1 MSAEVKPNLQL
12 EIAHV
17 LFMDVVGY
25 SKLLIDD
32 QREVQ
37 QQLSQIV
44 RSTDQFRAA
53 EADGK
58 LVRLPSGDA
67 MALVFFSNPEAPVQC
82 ALEISKALKSY
93 PELPLRMGIHSG
105 PVSSVADVNDRSS
118 VAGAGINMAQRVMD
132 CGDAGHIL
140 LSKRAADD
148 LAEYRH
154 WHPYLHDLGECEVK
168 HGVMVSVVNLYT
180 DELGNAQLPQ
190 KLKERTSFFGNFE
203 ILRDAAGNPLQLG
216 RGTFGRTYQ
225 ARHRYL
231 ETIVALKI
239 ISERFARDPTV
250 RQRFLTEAR
259 AAAKLSHPHIARLYD
274 FGEKDGVLFY
284 AMEYCA
290 GGDLADYVK
299 KHGAL
304 SPSQLLEVATQ
315 LGDALQCAHSASLVH
330 RDIKPSNVMLAS
342 GETALATKLIDFGLV
357 HVHGP
362 VAAAATDEAAI
373 ADSHLLG
380 TPLFA
385 SPEQLREET
394 VDARAD
400 LFSLGMTLWYLALG
414 QSPETGSLS
423 EITSSRLSA
432 ESYSA
437 RLPDR
442 LPAQLK
448 SALERLVQKDPANR
462 FGTAT
467 EFLRAIGHKTKIAD
481 TSDVAATA
489 RVEDAKAAEPQV
501 EPLALEA
508 VNAPLASEWKTG
520 SRHNETF
527 TGTNYPAVSARDAK
541 QQAWLHVLNGTLLNS
556 VDLLWRLR
564 LNAARFA
571 SLHLPGLLSPVAA
584 RGYSD
589 FTAVVLEK
597 PDCTPLLSA
606 VPTQATVIVAEL
618 HPVLE
623 KIAETCD
630 AVAGAWLPGPNLQA
644 SDIWLQSPSTDLS
657 SAQPKLF
664 PRFLS
669 ARDAP
674 DLSEAAG
681 AGDVSST
688 ITTEMFTSPDSA
700 DDMRA
705 QFARL
710 IYRLSAGRNCPAAAS
725 LASQA
730 YVAVP
735 NLSEQANR
743 TLALVI
749 ARKREY
755 ATCRA
760 LLQDLRRSEGS
771 SAVTSSYGARSRSTS
786 ASPPPATPPPL
797 RTPFV
802 AKPDATRTVS
812 GTSMAPAVAS
822 IAFREPVAPAR
833 AAPRSKRSAL
843 IFAGV
848 LLIGLIVAIAAY
860 RSLNKPSVAPP
871 KQMEAELF
879 SPGTKLRLSGSEIPR
894 HAIFSLAGKKLD
906 PQPEGT
912 DLVLGLEGIPH
923 RFPLE
928 VSVEAKG
935 FKKTAIT
942 VKDDADLAASHP
954 VTMFRSTGRILFV
967 GPSSDY
973 THASASMKALLPD
986 EKDLDKVRLERSERG
1001 TEIRPGGRNTIEI
1014 ATGVYSVS
1022 LRSGNGHSVRPLFL
1036 PEKYEINADDTKQI
1050 SVPATFVGRYK
1061 GSVKD
1066 SADSNKQFELEIS
1079 IDSDL
1084 PIGELKEHRGSSTRH
1099 GAWTDGKVDSAGLY
1113 RAQVHFDDGE
1123 DAKGGDSLLTLRSI
1137 DEKKIALGT
1146 PDTTSSKQDDR
1157 AKTSPYPASGELARV
1172 EIGE

>member
-1 MSAEVKPNLQL
+1 MPTESKPNLQL

-32 QREVQ
+32 QHEVQ
-37 QQLSQIV
+37 EQLSQIV
-44 RSTDQFRAA
+44 RSTEQFRAA
-53 EADGK
+53 EKDGK
-58 LVRLPSGDA
+58 LIRLPTGDG
-67 MALVFFSNPEAPVQC
+67 MALVFFGNPEAPVRC
-82 ALEISKALKSY
+82 ALEISKALKSH
-93 PELPLRMGIHSG
+93 PELQLRMGIHSG
-105 PVSSVADVNDRSS
+105 PVSNIADVNDRSS

-148 LAEYRH
+148 LAEYRQ
-154 WHPYLHDLGECEVK
+154 WHSHLHDLGECEVK

-190 KLKERTSFFGNFE
+190 KLKERTSLFGNFE
-203 ILRDAAGNPLQLG
+203 ILRDAAGNAVQLG

-239 ISERFARDPTV
+239 ISERFARDAMV

-304 SPSQLLEVATQ
+304 TSPQLLDVASQL
-315 LGDALQCAHSASLVH
+315 GGALQCAHAAGLVH
-330 RDIKPSNVMLAS
+330 RDIKPSNVMLAR

-362 VAAAATDEAAI
+362 VAAAATDETAVTE
-373 ADSHLLG
+373 SRLLG

-414 QSPETGSLS
+414 QAPETGSLS
-423 EITSSRLSA
+423 EITASRLSA

-442 LPAQLK
+442 LPPKLK
-448 SALERLVQKDPANR
+448 SAVQRLVEKDPAKR
-462 FGTAT
+462 FATAG
-467 EFLRAIGHKTKIAD
+467 EFLRELGLESRIAD
-481 TSDVAATA
+481 TSDVAATPH
-489 RVEDAKAAEPQV
+489 VGEAKAAEPPV
-501 EPLALEA
+501 EPLTLEA
-508 VNAPLASEWKTG
+508 VNAPLASEWKTS

-527 TGTNYPAVSARDAK
+527 TGTNYPAVSVVDAK
-541 QQAWLHVLNGTLLNS
+541 QQAWLHVLHGTLPNS

-571 SLHLPGLLSPVAA
+571 SLHLPGLLSPLAV

-589 FTAVVLEK
+589 FTAVILEK
-597 PDCTPLLSA
+597 PDSTSLLSA
-606 VPTQATVIVAEL
+606 MPTQATAIVAEL

-630 AVAGAWLPGPNLQA
+630 AVAAAGLPGASLQA
-644 SDIWLQSPSTDLS
+644 SDIWLQSPSSDLS

-669 ARDAP
+669 VRDAP
-674 DLSEAAG
+674 ELSEAAG

-771 SAVTSSYGARSRSTS
+771 AATTSSYGARSRSAS
-786 ASPPPATPPPL
+786 ASPPPAIPPPL
-797 RTPFV
+797 PTPFA
-802 AKPDATRTVS
+802 AKPDATRTVMGKS
-812 GTSMAPAVAS
+812 TIRDVAPPVS
-822 IAFREPVAPAR
+822 FREPVAPPR
-833 AAPRSKRSAL
+833 AARPSKRSPL
-843 IFAGV
+843 FLAGT
-848 LLIGLIVAIAAY
+848 LLLGLIVLIGAY
-860 RSLNKPSVAPP
+860 RFLKKPSVAPQ
-871 KQMEAELF
+871 KQAEAELF
-879 SPGTKLRLSGSEIPR
+879 SPGTKLRVSGSEIPR
-894 HAIFSLAGKKLD
+894 HATFSLAGKKLD
-906 PQPEGT
+906 PQREGT
-912 DLVLGLEGIPH
+912 ELVLGLESIPH
-923 RFPLE
+923 RFPFD
-928 VSVEAKG
+928 VNVEAKG
-935 FKKTAIT
+935 FKNTTIT

-954 VTMFRSTGRILFV
+954 LTMFRSTGRILFV
-967 GPSSDY
+967 GPPSDY
-973 THASASMKALLPD
+973 THASASMK
-986 EKDLDKVRLERSERG
+986 
-1001 TEIRPGGRNTIEI
+1001 
-1014 ATGVYSVS
+1014 
-1022 LRSGNGHSVRPLFL
+1022 
-1036 PEKYEINADDTKQI
+1036 
-1050 SVPATFVGRYK
+1050 
-1061 GSVKD
+1061 
-1066 SADSNKQFELEIS
+1066 
-1079 IDSDL
+1079 
-1084 PIGELKEHRGSSTRH
+1084 
-1099 GAWTDGKVDSAGLY
+1099 
-1113 RAQVHFDDGE
+1113 
-1123 DAKGGDSLLTLRSI
+1123 
-1137 DEKKIALGT
+1137 
-1146 PDTTSSKQDDR
+1146 
-1157 AKTSPYPASGELARV
+1157 
-1172 EIGE
+1172 